1 MKPRSAYRAS
11 AAPSRRRRATWRD
24 WARISIPVVLLAGL
38 VVAGWQLGYFDLK
51 ERDALHRAATRAG
64 GTPWLAPMFVVVYS
78 ALAALAAPVSPLAYG
93 AGAVFGVV
101 EGSML
106 VWIASMIGSATG
118 YTLARTVWSDS
129 AGRLLGRHEDKLR
142 KLRDGNTFLTILR
155 VQLLPVVPFGLLTY
169 AAGTARLK
177 FLPYWLA
184 SGLGIIPSTI
194 AAVYVGDRLRAGV
207 REGSGHHLVV
217 AGAVMAAVL
226 LLSFLP
232 TLVAK
237 RNERKRST
245 REEPPSD
252 RRELRDAPGRD
263 TPPPQRAAA
272 PRPRRRA

>member
-1 MKPRSAYRAS
+1 MPPR
-11 AAPSRRRRATWRD
+11 RRRRATWRD
-24 WARISIPVVLLAGL
+24 WVRIAIPVVLLAGL
-38 VVAGWQLGYFDLK
+38 VIAGWQLGYFDLK
-51 ERDALHRAATRAG
+51 ERDALPEAAARASG
-64 GTPWLAPMFVVVYS
+64 IPWLAPVFVAVYS

-101 EGSML
+101 EGSIL
-106 VWIASMIGSATG
+106 VWTASMMGSAAG

-129 AGRLLGRHEDKLR
+129 ARRLLGRHDEKLR

-207 REGSGHHLVV
+207 REGSGHPFVV
-217 AGAVMAAVL
+217 AGTVMAAVL

-232 TLVAK
+232 TLIAK
-237 RNERKRST
+237 RNERNRST
-245 REEPPSD
+245 REGPPLD
-252 RRELRDAPGRD
+252 RRESPDAPGRD
-263 TPPPQRAAA
+263 TPPP
-272 PRPRRRA
+272 RRRAAP

>member
-1 MKPRSAYRAS
+1 MGEGTTDAPRART
-11 AAPSRRRRATWRD
+11 PLKRRATWRD
-24 WARISIPVVLLAGL
+24 WIRIAIPVVLLAGL
-38 VVAGWQLGYFDLK
+38 VVAGWRLGYFDLH
-51 ERDALHRAATRAG
+51 EPDALHEAASRASG
-64 GTPWLAPMFVVVYS
+64 IPWLVPMFVVVYS

-101 EGSML
+101 EGSIL
-106 VWIASMIGSATG
+106 VWTASMIGSAAG

-129 AGRLLGRHEDKLR
+129 ARRLLGRHEDKLR

-169 AAGTARLK
+169 AAGTARLR

-207 REGSGHHLVV
+207 RQGSGHPFIV
-217 AGAVMAAVL
+217 AGIVMSAVL

-232 TLVAK
+232 TLIAN
-237 RNERKRST
+237 RHERRQST
-245 REEPPSD
+245 REAPPSD
-252 RRELRDAPGRD
+252 QRESPGPRARD
-263 TPPPQRAAA
+263 TPQPQRRAE